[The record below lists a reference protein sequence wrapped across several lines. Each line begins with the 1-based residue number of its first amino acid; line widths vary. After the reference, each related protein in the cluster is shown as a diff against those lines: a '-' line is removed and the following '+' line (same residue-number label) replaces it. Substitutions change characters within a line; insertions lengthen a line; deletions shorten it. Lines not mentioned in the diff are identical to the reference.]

1 MGNLSRSAMLIIAL
15 LGSAAISA
23 NALVAPN
30 YATSWSPVKHAQ
42 SRTCTP
48 VAFFSIFPKAP
59 AKKAAAKKALAKNA
73 KPAPKKL
80 VAKKPV
86 AIKKPVA
93 KKPVAKKPVAKKT
106 VAKKAVVKKVVN
118 TQAIVERQRQQA
130 YKIRQARLAD
140 KYKDSVKRKAAEE
153 RRLGYERD
161 QRKALL
167 AKAKMDARKLKQAKI
182 DAEKKREAARKAG
195 KTIRI

>member
-48 VAFFSIFPKAP
+48 VAFFSISPKAP

-93 KKPVAKKPVAKKT
+93 KKT

-130 YKIRQARLAD
+130 YKIRRARLAD

>member
-48 VAFFSIFPKAP
+48 AAEEVAFFSISPKAP

-93 KKPVAKKPVAKKT
+93 KKPVAKKPVAKK
-106 VAKKAVVKKVVN
+106 AVVKKVVN

-140 KYKDSVKRKAAEE
+140 KY
-153 RRLGYERD
+153 
-161 QRKALL
+161 
-167 AKAKMDARKLKQAKI
+167 
-182 DAEKKREAARKAG
+182 
-195 KTIRI
+195 

>member
-48 VAFFSIFPKAP
+48 VAEEVAFFSISPKAP

-106 VAKKAVVKKVVN
+106 VVKKAVN

>member
-48 VAFFSIFPKAP
+48 VAFFSISPKAP

-80 VAKKPV
+80 
-86 AIKKPVA
+86 VA

>member
-86 AIKKPVA
+86 AI

>member
-48 VAFFSIFPKAP
+48 VAFFSISPKAP

-80 VAKKPV
+80 
-86 AIKKPVA
+86 
-93 KKPVAKKPVAKKT
+93 VAKKPVAKKT

-130 YKIRQARLAD
+130 YKIRRARLAD

>member
-1 MGNLSRSAMLIIAL
+1 MGNLSRRAMLIIAL

-48 VAFFSIFPKAP
+48 VAFFSISPKAP
-59 AKKAAAKKALAKNA
+59 AEKAAAKKALAKNA

-86 AIKKPVA
+86 A

-106 VAKKAVVKKVVN
+106 VAKKAVVKRVVN
-118 TQAIVERQRQQA
+118 TQAIAERQRQQA

-167 AKAKMDARKLKQAKI
+167 AKAKMDARKLKEAKI

>member
-48 VAFFSIFPKAP
+48 VAFFSISPKAP

-86 AIKKPVA
+86 A

-106 VAKKAVVKKVVN
+106 VAKKAVMKRVVN
-118 TQAIVERQRQQA
+118 TQAIAERQRQQA

>member
-48 VAFFSIFPKAP
+48 VAEEVAFFSISPKAP

-73 KPAPKKL
+73 KPAPKK
-80 VAKKPV
+80 
-86 AIKKPVA
+86 PVA
-93 KKPVAKKPVAKKT
+93 KKP

>member
-48 VAFFSIFPKAP
+48 VAFFSISPKAP

-86 AIKKPVA
+86 AKKPVA

-106 VAKKAVVKKVVN
+106 VAKKAVVKRVV
-118 TQAIVERQRQQA
+118 IH
-130 YKIRQARLAD
+130 
-140 KYKDSVKRKAAEE
+140 
-153 RRLGYERD
+153 RRLPSVSASRHTRSGRH
-161 QRKALL
+161 A
-167 AKAKMDARKLKQAKI
+167 
-182 DAEKKREAARKAG
+182 
-195 KTIRI
+195 